1 MDHFQGAQRRL
12 QAIFSL
18 HRRKRV
24 AKWCLKHY
32 SKAKTL
38 GKASLEKLNIGYNYV
53 SYKVATDE
61 SFRMVLAALLLVILF
76 SMVVSFTLK
85 SRNRRQSQTKRQQ
98 EQKEKLSEIDSAVP
112 QSITPFK
119 PIPKKVI
126 LLLVC
131 IQFEFDC

>member
-1 MDHFQGAQRRL
+1 MDHFQGAQRRV

-18 HRRKRV
+18 HRRKTV

-38 GKASLEKLNIGYNYV
+38 GKASLEKLNVGYNYA

-76 SMVVSFTLK
+76 SMVVSFTVK
-85 SRNRRQSQTKRQQ
+85 RRRNRRQSQTKRQQ
-98 EQKEKLSEIDSAVP
+98 EQKEKLSEIDSAVS
-112 QSITPFK
+112 QNITPFK

-131 IQFEFDC
+131 I